1 MPRKRG
7 LSVAVPMSHPM
18 EVARSHLD
26 QLEELEQPLEG
37 PKPPPPTTEKPPPS
51 PRPQPRRERDEDPY
65 KPEKYEVE
73 IFRLMEET
81 INGET
86 KPSRFTVLD
95 NAIDV
100 VRQQL
105 DVYEYAVYTLLYR
118 FSYGYSRCTCAFSY
132 GQVARELRMS
142 AKKAEQVLAQLES
155 RKLIETLFPPFKKFR
170 GKVYKVKLPREF
182 VREYETELT
191 VTAAFQTLRQMG
203 LL

>member
-1 MPRKRG
+1 
-7 LSVAVPMSHPM
+7 M

-37 PKPPPPTTEKPPPS
+37 PKPPPPTIDKPKTN
-51 PRPQPRRERDEDPY
+51 PRPQPRKALDEDPY

-132 GQVARELRMS
+132 GQIGRELHMS

-155 RKLIETLFPPFKKFR
+155 RKLIEILFPPFKKFR

-182 VREYETELT
+182 VREHEAELT
-191 VTAAFQTLRQMG
+191 VTEAFQTLRNMG

>member
-18 EVARSHLD
+18 EVAKSHLD
-26 QLEELEQPLEG
+26 HIEELEQPLEG
-37 PKPPPPTTEKPPPS
+37 PKQPPPPIEKPAPS
-51 PRPQPRRERDEDPY
+51 VRPQPRSTRDEDPY

-142 AKKAEQVLAQLES
+142 AKKAEQVLAQLEA

-182 VREYETELT
+182 VREHETELT
-191 VTAAFQTLRQMG
+191 VTEAFQTLRQMG